1 MSLGGAGHSVLEAGN
16 GREALAVLDQQSVD
30 LVLTDIE
37 MPEMD
42 GYALLEHRHD
52 DARLRE
58 IPFIVISGVE
68 EMASIIACIKLGAED
83 FLPKPFDPVLL
94 HARIGASIEKKR
106 MTDELREWNLRLSAR
121 VDEKVREVE
130 RLNTL
135 RRFVTPQLAEAI
147 ASGGEDILR
156 SHRREITVLFCDL
169 RGFTAFAETA
179 EPEEVMGVLA
189 EFHNAVGP
197 MIFEHEG
204 TIAQFTGDGMLV
216 FFNDP
221 ILCAEPARQAVR
233 LAIAMRDRTAEL
245 SQQWRRRGHDLTL
258 GIGIAVGFATCGEI
272 GFEGRTEYT
281 AIGTVVN
288 LAARICGV
296 APGGQILVTN
306 RVHAAVED
314 RVEGRSLGDMEFKGL
329 TRPVPVFEISAL
341 LA

>member
-1 MSLGGAGHSVLEAGN
+1 
-16 GREALAVLDQQSVD
+16 
-30 LVLTDIE
+30 
-37 MPEMD
+37 
-42 GYALLEHRHD
+42 
-52 DARLRE
+52 
-58 IPFIVISGVE
+58 
-68 EMASIIACIKLGAED
+68 
-83 FLPKPFDPVLL
+83 
-94 HARIGASIEKKR
+94 
-106 MTDELREWNLRLSAR
+106 
-121 VDEKVREVE
+121 
-130 RLNTL
+130 
-135 RRFVTPQLAEAI
+135 
-147 ASGGEDILR
+147 
-156 SHRREITVLFCDL
+156 
-169 RGFTAFAETA
+169 
-179 EPEEVMGVLA
+179 MGVLA